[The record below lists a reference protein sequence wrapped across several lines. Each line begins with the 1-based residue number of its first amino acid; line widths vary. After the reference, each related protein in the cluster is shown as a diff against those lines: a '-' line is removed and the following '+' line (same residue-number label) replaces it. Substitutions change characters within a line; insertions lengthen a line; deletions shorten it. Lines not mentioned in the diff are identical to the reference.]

1 MNSKQHIAIVYLGN
15 FFFDARLINM
25 SLSLQQNNYRV
36 TIVDIHTTRLQSTLF
51 NNIHFS
57 PITLQSCGKL
67 KYLEFHRK
75 AKALLKQNQYDV
87 IISGDLYSLSAVCA
101 FKNKT
106 KKIIYDCREIYF
118 ELAAHINKPLYKY
131 WNYNFERYYLKYVDQ
146 IIVTANTDLQYLK
159 ETYQEFKNL
168 KWNIIYN
175 YPYSFKKNEG
185 TSNMC
190 FNKNN
195 IKVIYQG
202 VLQKGR
208 GIKLL
213 LDVAKSNNYIDAIIV
228 GSGEH
233 EQYYKQY
240 NKKHNRYNNVF
251 FIDMVP
257 YLELLNITSNC
268 DIGWAVITKQGLSN
282 KFALPNKLFE
292 YLMARL
298 PVIGSDLPNITNV
311 IVKYDVGK
319 IITDISINTITKTIN
334 DIYNNKN
341 LYRHNAQIASQYFN
355 WDAQHNQFMEIIN
368 E

>member
-1 MNSKQHIAIVYLGN
+1 MNSKKHIAIVYLGN

-36 TIVDIHTTRLQSTLF
+36 TIIDIHTTRFQNALF
-51 NNIHFS
+51 NNINFS
-57 PITLQSCGKL
+57 PIKLQNPGKL

-75 AKALLKQNQYDV
+75 AKALLKKNQYDI

-131 WNYNFERYYLKYVDQ
+131 WNYKFERYYLKYVDQ
-146 IIVTANTDLQYLK
+146 VMVTANTDLHYLK
-159 ETYQEFKNL
+159 ETYQKFKNL

-175 YPYSFKKNEG
+175 YPYSLKKLENV
-185 TSNMC
+185 SHIH

-195 IKVIYQG
+195 IKIIYQG

-213 LDVAKSNNYIDAIIV
+213 LDVARFNKHIDAIIV
-228 GSGEH
+228 GGGEH
-233 EQYYKQY
+233 EEYYKQY
-240 NKKHNRYNNVF
+240 SKKHNICNNVF

-257 YLELLNITSNC
+257 YLELLNITSHC

-298 PVIGSDLPNITNV
+298 PVIGSDLPNIANV
-311 IVKYDVGK
+311 VMKYDVGK
-319 IITDISINTITKTIN
+319 IVTNISINTITKTVN
-334 DIYNNKN
+334 DIYKNKS
-341 LYRHNAQIASQYFN
+341 LYQYNAQIASQYFN
-355 WDAQHNQFMEIIN
+355 WDAQHNQFMDIIN